1 MEKKLFYLDS
11 NIWLNLFKKELS
23 YFQRIPYW
31 KIAQNFIS
39 KVMFSQDKEIIY
51 TGFVLR
57 ELMFIINDKKLYE
70 DALDFL
76 TKEHKFRFV
85 KAIPKDYDF
94 ARKLEKESNYKI
106 SFFDCMHT
114 AICKRLSAVLI
125 TRDNLL
131 IKFAKRYIKVNR
143 PEELIR

>member
-1 MEKKLFYLDS
+1 MEKRLFYLDS
-11 NIWLNLFKKELS
+11 NIWLNLFQKESS

-51 TGFVLR
+51 TGFVLK
-57 ELMFIINDKKLYE
+57 ELMFILNDKKLYE

-85 KAIPKDYDF
+85 KAIPRDYDL
-94 ARKLEKESNYKI
+94 ARKLEKESGHKI
-106 SFFDCMHT
+106 SFFDCMHM
-114 AICKRLSAVLI
+114 AICKRSGAVLI

-131 IKFAKRYIKVNR
+131 IKFAKKHIHVNR